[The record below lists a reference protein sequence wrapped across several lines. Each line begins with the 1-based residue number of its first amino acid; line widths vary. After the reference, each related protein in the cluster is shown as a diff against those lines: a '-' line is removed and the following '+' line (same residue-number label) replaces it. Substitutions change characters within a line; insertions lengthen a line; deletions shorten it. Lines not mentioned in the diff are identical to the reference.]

1 VPEVDVKDDG
11 PLQLYV
17 SGPPLTG
24 VAVTVT
30 LPPAHIAPVLV
41 STVADGAAMTDTVPD
56 AVALHPAALVAV
68 TVYVPAV
75 ETEIEGVTSPVLQ
88 E

>member
-1 VPEVDVKDDG
+1 M
-11 PLQLYV
+11 
-17 SGPPLTG
+17 SGLPLTG

-30 LPPAHIAPVLV
+30 LPPAHIEPVLL
-41 STVADGAAMTDTVPD
+41 TVADGAATTDTVPD

-75 ETEIEGVTSPVLQ
+75 DAVIEAVISPVLH